1 MLLSLFLKEL
11 MLDAYS
17 YGNSLSILLASIQK
31 NIVFELL
38 HHKMLLSLFLF
49 RELPAQEEKDNN
61 VCR

>member
-1 MLLSLFLKEL
+1 

-31 NIVFELL
+31 NIVFEFLR
-38 HHKMLLSLFLF
+38 HKMLLLLFLF